1 MLKNVIS
8 LIKRG
13 QTCLIT
19 NRHIPKDILYKDTI
33 KSNRRNFLSISSC
46 SIIAP
51 KLFIRIILQ
60 QTLPVAKEMKIH
72 NPDKEGDNPLTAMPP
87 NY

>member
-1 MLKNVIS
+1 MLKSVIS

-13 QTCLIT
+13 QTWLVT

-33 KSNRRNFLSISSC
+33 KSFLSISSC

-60 QTLPVAKEMKIH
+60 QTLLVAKEMKIH
-72 NPDKEGDNPLTAMPP
+72 NPDKEDDNPLTAMPP

>member
-1 MLKNVIS
+1 MLKSVIS

-33 KSNRRNFLSISSC
+33 KSNRRNFFINFLLFYYC
-46 SIIAP
+46 TKIIYS
-51 KLFIRIILQ
+51 
-60 QTLPVAKEMKIH
+60 
-72 NPDKEGDNPLTAMPP
+72 DYSTADVTGCKR
-87 NY
+87 NENS